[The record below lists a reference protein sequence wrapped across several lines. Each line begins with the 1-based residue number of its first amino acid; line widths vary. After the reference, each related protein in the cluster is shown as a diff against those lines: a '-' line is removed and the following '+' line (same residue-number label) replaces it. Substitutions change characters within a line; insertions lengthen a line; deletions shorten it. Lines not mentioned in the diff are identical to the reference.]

1 MVQYEKYP
9 LNTVEKLSL
18 GVFVLVN
25 LLVSDALPQY
35 FQEFRQVLQKISVL
49 FQIFDRSF
57 NNAAYENVGKYL
69 GKLLKCIP

>member
-1 MVQYEKYP
+1 MAQYDKYP
-9 LNTVEKLSL
+9 LNTVEKLLL

-25 LLVSDALPQY
+25 LLISDALPQY
-35 FQEFRQVLQKISVL
+35 SQEFRQVFQKISVL

-69 GKLLKCIP
+69 EKLSKCIP